1 LHISWPLE
9 YHEWD
14 DEGEG
19 KVMSLPTGGWR
30 QRKSE
35 VILERSGPV
44 FGSAFFI
51 AKTNKSSDFLSI
63 LN

>member
-1 LHISWPLE
+1 LE

-30 QRKSE
+30 R
-35 VILERSGPV
+35 V
-44 FGSAFFI
+44 
-51 AKTNKSSDFLSI
+51 TSDK
-63 LN
+63 